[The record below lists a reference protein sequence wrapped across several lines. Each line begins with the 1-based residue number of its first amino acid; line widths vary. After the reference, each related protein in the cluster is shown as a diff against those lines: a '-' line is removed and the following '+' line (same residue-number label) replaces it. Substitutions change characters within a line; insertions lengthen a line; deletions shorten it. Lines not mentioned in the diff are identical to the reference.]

1 MAFLLLTQPHSKYI
15 EQLSRFIL
23 IIFQHPAQDIC
34 LSRTTPALPFFKEPL
49 GGTAISVGLHVHS
62 PTVNKVASFVW
73 VSSFTMISRCRV
85 FSRPSGESLTA
96 LPTVL
101 NTTYHACSYFS
112 LIGWRLKSIGMCF
125 FMLSLFL
132 NIFPFSPKIKQNYQC
147 NSTRSLSY
155 FFLKRIV
162 VYTVISDVH
171 WEVPCQLICDI
182 LRTKRSRSALVWTDF
197 RRK

>member
-1 MAFLLLTQPHSKYI
+1 MLVICKAPEYRKEVVVSFSSAFWTLSSLRSGCSLYTSVLWPIMSLTLMAFLLLTQTHSKYI

-49 GGTAISVGLHVHS
+49 GGTPISVGSHVHP

-73 VSSFTMISRCRV
+73 VSSFTTISRWRV
-85 FSRPSGESLTA
+85 FSRPSGASLRA

-125 FMLSLFL
+125 FMLILFL
-132 NIFPFSPKIKQNYQC
+132 NHL
-147 NSTRSLSY
+147 SLQY
-155 FFLKRIV
+155 
-162 VYTVISDVH
+162 
-171 WEVPCQLICDI
+171 
-182 LRTKRSRSALVWTDF
+182 
-197 RRK
+197 